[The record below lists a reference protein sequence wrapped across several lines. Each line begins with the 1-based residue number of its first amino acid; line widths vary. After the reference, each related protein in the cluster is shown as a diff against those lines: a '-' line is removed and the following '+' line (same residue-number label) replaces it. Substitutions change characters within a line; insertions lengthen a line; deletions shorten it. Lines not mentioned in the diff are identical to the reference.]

1 MEHIPGGN
9 KATGSQPEV
18 HEILAAEAG
27 RRLGGQV
34 GRITGRGAG

>member
-18 HEILAAEAG
+18 HEILAAADKTFKTA
-27 RRLGGQV
+27 L
-34 GRITGRGAG
+34 RISSVK